1 MKKLESTWYN
11 MAIVLT
17 LISVI
22 AGAALAYVNEITKG
36 PIAEIQQQ
44 NEAQAIKTVLCD
56 DNAVITDTIVNGEV
70 TLYLTDNGAAVKT
83 VDPKNESFSGGL
95 TIMVGLDKEFKVLG
109 YTVLVSNET
118 PGLGAKIADEPS
130 FAEAFV
136 GQQVGSGDVLFE
148 ILKPANRQTELNG
161 VDAISGAT
169 ITSQALGNT
178 LNQWF
183 GFYQNYFVNN
193 AECSFDCEACTE
205 ECAEVEPVNTVEE

>member
-22 AGAALAYVNEITKG
+22 AGAALAYVNEVTKG
-36 PIAEIQQQ
+36 PIAEIQQK

-56 DNAVITDTIVNGEV
+56 DNAVITDTIVNGDV
-70 TLYLTDNGAAVKT
+70 TLYLTANGAAVKT

-118 PGLGAKIADEPS
+118 PGLGAKASEWFQEGGKGNIIGRVA
-130 FAEAFV
+130 
-136 GQQVGSGDVLFE
+136 GQFKTSKDGGD
-148 ILKPANRQTELNG
+148 
-161 VDAISGAT
+161 VDAITAST
-169 ITSQALGNT
+169 ITSRSFLRA
-178 LNQWF
+178 
-183 GFYQNYFVNN
+183 VNN
-193 AECSFDCEACTE
+193 AY
-205 ECAEVEPVNTVEE
+205 AEYAKAVTPELDVQTAATGQNNE